1 MSGQATPRA
10 SSRWLQV
17 AWLGALAL
25 QSGCAHQAAPNLP
38 AADLLLRGGTVYDGS
53 QAPPRVTDVVI
64 AGERIVYIGD
74 DALQRYHATRVLA
87 VGGAIV
93 APGFIDPHTHADSY
107 IRSDDPQARLN
118 APWLHQGVTTL
129 FIGSDG
135 LGTPDVADQA
145 QWFQDHAVGTNLA
158 LLVGFGA
165 VRERVLG
172 DDAAAPTAA
181 QLQQM
186 RDLVAGAMCQGAFG
200 LSSGLFY
207 APQSFAST
215 DEVVAVAREAAIRGG
230 LYDTHQRDES
240 SYGLG
245 LLGSTREVL
254 EIGRRAAI
262 PVHFSHIKALGMD
275 VHGQA
280 GEVIALIEQAQARGQ
295 RVSAD
300 QYPWLASG
308 TSIGAALLPRW
319 AVDGGRPALLAH
331 LDDAASR
338 QRIRDEMSL
347 NLQRRGG
354 AGAILMIGRGFEW
367 TGKTLAEMAV
377 AWNVDDVGAALRI
390 IADGGLRGGAG
401 ASARGGERIASF
413 NMRQDDVNLFMQQPW
428 VITGSDGSNGH
439 PRQYASFPKKYADYV
454 VRDRVIT
461 LGEFIHRSTGL
472 SADLMGLRDR
482 GYLREG
488 LQADVVVFDP
498 QRYAPRADYLDP
510 VQLSVGVDY
519 LLVNGQLAIDAGQMT
534 GVAAGR
540 MLRHQ
545 APAGTCL

>member
-1 MSGQATPRA
+1 MSTAPGRTLCRP
-10 SSRWLQV
+10 LL
-17 AWLGALAL
+17 LGALLAVL
-25 QSGCAHQAAPNLP
+25 GGCAHQPSSSLA
-38 AADLLLRGGTVYDGS
+38 AADLLLTGGSVYDGS
-53 QAPPRVTDVVI
+53 LAPPRIADVVI
-64 AGERIVYIGD
+64 SGERIVYVGE
-74 DALQRYHATRVLA
+74 AARSHYRAERVID

-93 APGFIDPHTHADSY
+93 APGFIDPHTHPESF
-107 IRSDDPQARLN
+107 IRSDDAQARLN

-129 FIGSDG
+129 FVGSDG
-135 LGTPDVADQA
+135 SGTPEVEALR
-145 QWFQDHAVGTNLA
+145 QWFQQQGVGTNLA
-158 LLVGFGA
+158 ALVGFGA
-165 VRERVLG
+165 VREQVLG
-172 DDAAAPTAA
+172 DDAAAPSPA

-186 RDLVAGAMCQGAFG
+186 QSLVAKAMCEGAFG
-200 LSSGLFY
+200 LSAGLFY

-308 TSIGAALLPRW
+308 TRIGAALLPRW

-377 AWNVDDVGAALRI
+377 AWNVDDVEAALRI
-390 IADGGLRGGAG
+390 IAGGGLRTGAD
-401 ASARGGERIASF
+401 ATARGGERIASF

-510 VQLSVGVDY
+510 AQLSVGVDY

-545 APAGTCL
+545 PPAGTCP